1 MQLLQRSEIIKLKL
15 INMEQK
21 SIDKII
27 EMYDRDEDF
36 TCRDCKEVI
45 KSEDCEGC
53 PIYGQGFCSD

>member
-1 MQLLQRSEIIKLKL
+1 MKQE
-15 INMEQK
+15 

-27 EMYDRDEDF
+27 EIYDRDEDHF
-36 TCRDCKEVI
+36 TCGICKTVV